1 MRREAPPS
9 RDYLKDK
16 SVKNKTAKRA
26 GLAIVALLILF
37 GLFIGKWALSNPGGN
52 LLDGLPD
59 SDTAYGVAKQF
70 ILPTVRGSNPV
81 FNDDNYQFAKKS
93 DSVYVIK
100 SSYST
105 KFDDGENQETR
116 FTISLK
122 YNGGMSSKTSNW
134 TLINLD
140 QDN

>member
-1 MRREAPPS
+1 MRKEEPLS
-9 RDYLKDK
+9 KDYLKDK
-16 SVKNKTAKRA
+16 SVKNKTAKKA
-26 GLAIVALLILF
+26 GLAIVGLLIVF
-37 GLFIGKWALSNPGGN
+37 GIFIGKWALSNSAGS
-52 LLDGLPD
+52 LLNGLPD
-59 SDTAYGVAKQF
+59 SDAAYVIAKQF
-70 ILPTVRGSNPV
+70 IIPTVRGSNPV
-81 FNDDNYQFAKKS
+81 FNEDNYKFAKKS

-100 SSYST
+100 SSYNI
-105 KFDDGENQETR
+105 KFDDGAKQETY